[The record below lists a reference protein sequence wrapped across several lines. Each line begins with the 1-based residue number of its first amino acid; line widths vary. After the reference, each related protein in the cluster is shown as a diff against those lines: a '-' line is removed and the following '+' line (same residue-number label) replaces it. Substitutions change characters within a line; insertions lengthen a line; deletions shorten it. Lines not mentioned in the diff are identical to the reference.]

1 MWDRRLEVQG
11 DEERL
16 SQMIRRVDLAFGSGQ
31 YVCLGRAI
39 AHVEINKALIEVSDT
54 TAGRDGLDCV
64 D

>member
-1 MWDRRLEVQG
+1 
-11 DEERL
+11 
-16 SQMIRRVDLAFGSGQ
+16 MIRRADLAFGSGQ